1 MVGSFTTHIDSRYA
15 PIACARCRRHA
26 AIYDLRYPHR
36 VPPPS
41 KKPAQH
47 VFDIHDAKRYILL
60 KDRKMH
66 GPNDIIDLRSHLE
79 EELGSAQRVE
89 TLVVEKDVHAQGSPR
104 KARSNAAKQVAVNAK
119 SSPKKLVVRKEPL
132 ERRTNT
138 PTPINQPRLS
148 RYEEMQLLIAN
159 SEDEANKSSGR
170 TLSLRNSL
178 SSNTFKTKTLPR
190 SIKLS
195 NSEGSRRSYTQ
206 RRVMEATVSGNS
218 IASTP
223 TSPTKAVYDEFQEIL
238 KNAMKAAENGEGR
251 SRRLRAASA
260 DDDSQT
266 APRKRRKKTTTHNGS
281 TSSEVMSGDV
291 VVIDQ
296 DKTSRDTPEVN
307 DEPTCDISTAEK
319 PVKSI
324 KRLQQVAAVRVR
336 RNVRSLGGNEI
347 IKVESDMATVK
358 ARYLNKPSFRSNPH
372 PLQNDTLNDNNPK
385 RSPVL
390 TKRNVQPLKTAEAE
404 VLEENRLFMF
414 AILATEGNQRT

>member
-1 MVGSFTTHIDSRYA
+1 MVGSSSTLIDSRYA

-36 VPPPS
+36 VLPPS
-41 KKPAQH
+41 KNQAQH

-60 KDRKMH
+60 KDKKIN
-66 GPNDIIDLRSHLE
+66 GASDIIDLRAHLE
-79 EELGSAQRVE
+79 EELGSAQRVK
-89 TLVVEKDVHAQGSPR
+89 TLEAEKDAHAQGSPR
-104 KARSNAAKQVAVNAK
+104 KARSNAAKQVAANSK
-119 SSPKKLVVRKEPL
+119 SSPKKLVRKEPL
-132 ERRTNT
+132 KRQKSTR
-138 PTPINQPRLS
+138 PLISQPRLS

-159 SEDEANKSSGR
+159 SENEAINSSGR

-178 SSNTFKTKTLPR
+178 PVNTFKAKTLPR
-190 SIKLS
+190 SIKSS
-195 NSEGSRRSYTQ
+195 NPERSRRSHNQ
-206 RRVMEATVSGNS
+206 RGVTEPTVSGNS
-218 IASTP
+218 IASMP

-251 SRRLRAASA
+251 SRRLRAAST

-266 APRKRRKKTTTHNGS
+266 APRKRRKETARQNGS
-281 TSSEVMSGDV
+281 TLSEVMSEDAI
-291 VVIDQ
+291 VIDK
-296 DKTSRDTPEVN
+296 DKTSGDTPEV
-307 DEPTCDISTAEK
+307 DHEPMCDISTVEK
-319 PVKSI
+319 PAKSI
-324 KRLQQVAAVRVR
+324 KRLQQVPAVRVR

-358 ARYLNKPSFRSNPH
+358 ARYLNKPSFPSHPH
-372 PLQNDTLNDNNPK
+372 PLPNDTFNDNNPK

-390 TKRNVQPLKTAEAE
+390 TERNIQPLKTAEAE